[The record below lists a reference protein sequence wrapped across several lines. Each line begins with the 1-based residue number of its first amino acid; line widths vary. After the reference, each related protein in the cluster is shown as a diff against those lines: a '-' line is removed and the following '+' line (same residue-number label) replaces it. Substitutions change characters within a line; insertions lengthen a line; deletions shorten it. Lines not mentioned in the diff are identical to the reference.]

1 MLAPRLRSQPI
12 EKCFHYWKKKNKNGT
27 EPLDGLY

>member
-1 MLAPRLRSQPI
+1 MFAPKLTSQPI
-12 EKCFHYWKKKNKNGT
+12 EKCFHYWKNKIKNGI